1 MIVKVEFRLCRS
13 TLGCARCATG
23 LLRTT
28 TARGAADR
36 ARAGGR
42 ICAMSFQPEELCVL
56 GSALAVRE
64 LPLCPELRLWLLH
77 DGVDLNARAD
87 ELLRG
92 GPAPYWAFCWGAGQ
106 ALARFLLDH
115 PEWVRGKRV
124 VDFGAGSAVAG
135 IAAAKACASH
145 VTAVDI
151 DPLALRMAETN
162 AALNGVQI
170 EVAREV
176 PEPWDVLL
184 ASDVLYETG
193 NEVWLARAAQSGRQ
207 VLLSDPLR
215 HGTPRPELE
224 VIREYEVRTVPDVDY
239 PVQRALVHRLR

>member
-1 MIVKVEFRLCRS
+1 
-13 TLGCARCATG
+13 
-23 LLRTT
+23 
-28 TARGAADR
+28 
-36 ARAGGR
+36 
-42 ICAMSFQPEELCVL
+42 MSSPRDLCVL
-56 GSALAVRE
+56 GSALRVRE

-87 ELLRG
+87 ELLHS

-106 ALARFLLDH
+106 ALARYILDQ
-115 PEWVRGKRV
+115 PQLVRGLRV

-135 IAAAKACASH
+135 IAAARAGARS

-151 DPLALRMAETN
+151 DPVALDMAEHN
-162 AALNGVQI
+162 AALNGVTLS
-170 EVAREV
+170 VNTEV
-176 PEPWDVLL
+176 PEAWDVLL

-193 NEVWLARAAQSGRQ
+193 NEVWLARAAESGRR

-224 VIREYEVRTVPDVDY
+224 VIAEYAVRTLPDVDY
-239 PVQRALVHRLR
+239 PIQRALIHRLIGDSTHT

>member
-1 MIVKVEFRLCRS
+1 MLERS
-13 TLGCARCATG
+13 F
-23 LLRTT
+23 
-28 TARGAADR
+28 
-36 ARAGGR
+36 
-42 ICAMSFQPEELCVL
+42 SPEDLCVL
-56 GSALAVRE
+56 GSALRVRA

-87 ELLRG
+87 ELLHG

-106 ALARFLLDH
+106 AMARYVLDH

-135 IAAAKACASH
+135 IAAAQAGAAS
-145 VTAVDI
+145 VIAVDI
-151 DPLALRMAETN
+151 DDVALRMAEHN
-162 AALNGVQI
+162 ASLNGVRL
-170 EVAREV
+170 EVATAV
-176 PEPWDVLL
+176 PAEWDVLL

-193 NEVWLARAAQSGRQ
+193 NEVWLARAAESGRQ

-224 VIREYEVRTVPDVDY
+224 VITEYEVRTLPDVDY
-239 PVQRALVHRLR
+239 PIQRALIHRLREART